1 MPQLPEFFATQHN
14 LHELAVVD
22 EAPSSTLFAVEDGAT
37 HQPLS
42 VEIFAPGITG
52 MVEKSTALHGLHH
65 PAIAP
70 LVGTGTTADGQEFI
84 VREGFVGTQLS
95 QIPNN
100 LSRTDAAEIFG
111 PLAGAVDFLISRK
124 QADFA
129 VHGLREARVGV
140 DKQRQISVLAAA
152 GPSPEEHGEAVEAF
166 EQLVARKC
174 PDYKATGTAD
184 SAKDVVAHLR
194 PQGEFDTA
202 QIPRVQAP
210 EPRPQ
215 QQFAPPQPQPQPQPQ
230 QQAMAQPM
238 RQQPMGQQPMAPAP
252 QKKGK
257 GGLIALI
264 SVLAVAAIAAAAA
277 LWFFL
282 SYPSWNDK
290 EQNLADA
297 YPNLVSSRSG
307 QEGFDGA
314 KCSSRE
320 PESGQEA
327 KISCVGDGFSY
338 IVTYYPSIEERDA
351 MLPDAEPVELSN
363 DQCTIQSY
371 ETTADVPT
379 YVMAV
384 EGTQSAFLVWGDK
397 AENERL
403 NLPLCAS

>member
-14 LHELAVVD
+14 LHELAVLD
-22 EAPSSTLFAVEDGAT
+22 EAPSSTLFAVEDGNT
-37 HQPLS
+37 HQQLS
-42 VEIFAPGITG
+42 VEIFAPEITG
-52 MVEKSTALHGLHH
+52 VVDKSTALHGLHH

-84 VREGFVGTQLS
+84 VREGTSGTQLS
-95 QIPNN
+95 ELPSN
-100 LSRTDAAEIFG
+100 LNREEAADVFG
-111 PLAGAVDFLISRK
+111 PLAGAVDFLVSRNR
-124 QADFA
+124 ADFA

-140 DKQRQISVLAAA
+140 DKQRQVSVLAAA
-152 GPSPEEHGEAVEAF
+152 GPSGEEHGDAVAAF
-166 EQLVARKC
+166 EELVARKC
-174 PDYKATGTAD
+174 PEYKPTGTAE
-184 SAKDVVAHLR
+184 SAKDVVAQLR
-194 PQGEFDTA
+194 PQREFDTA
-202 QIPRVQAP
+202 QIPRVQEP

-215 QQFAPPQPQPQPQPQ
+215 QQFAPPQQQQPQP
-230 QQAMAQPM
+230 MAQPM
-238 RQQPMGQQPMAPAP
+238 AQPQQPMAPAP
-252 QKKGK
+252 KKKGK

-264 SVLAVAAIAAAAA
+264 TVLAVAAIAAAAA

-282 SYPSWNDK
+282 SYPSWNNK

-297 YPNLVSSRSG
+297 YPDLVGSRSG
-307 QEGFDGA
+307 QDGFDGA

-320 PESGQEA
+320 PEPGQEA
-327 KISCVGDGFSY
+327 KISCVGDGFNY
-338 IVTYYPSIEERDA
+338 IVTYYPSVEERDA

-363 DQCTIQSY
+363 DQCTIQSF

-397 AENERL
+397 AEEERL

>member
-14 LHELAVVD
+14 LHELAVLD
-22 EAPSSTLFAVEDGAT
+22 EAPSSTLFAVEDGTT
-37 HQPLS
+37 HQQLS
-42 VEIFAPGITG
+42 VEIFAPEITG
-52 MVEKSTALHGLHH
+52 VVDKSTPLHGLRH

-84 VREGFVGTQLS
+84 VREGASGTQLS
-95 QIPNN
+95 ELPSN
-100 LSRTDAAEIFG
+100 LSREEAADVFG
-111 PLAGAVDFLISRK
+111 PLASAVDFLVSRNR
-124 QADFA
+124 ADFA

-140 DKQRQISVLAAA
+140 DKQRQVSVLAAA
-152 GPSPEEHGEAVEAF
+152 GPSGEEHGDAVAAF
-166 EQLVARKC
+166 EELVARKC
-174 PDYKATGTAD
+174 PEYKPTGTAE
-184 SAKDVVAHLR
+184 SAKDVVAQLR
-194 PQGEFDTA
+194 PQREFDTA
-202 QIPRVQAP
+202 QIPRVQEP

-215 QQFAPPQPQPQPQPQ
+215 QQFAPPQQQQPQPQP
-230 QQAMAQPM
+230 MAQPM
-238 RQQPMGQQPMAPAP
+238 AQPQQPMAPAP
-252 QKKGK
+252 KKKGK

-264 SVLAVAAIAAAAA
+264 TVLAVAAIAAAAA
-277 LWFFL
+277 LWFFQ

-297 YPNLVSSRSG
+297 YPDLVGSRSG
-307 QEGFDGA
+307 QDGFDGA

-320 PESGQEA
+320 PEPGQEA
-327 KISCVGDGFSY
+327 KISCVGDGFNY
-338 IVTYYPSIEERDA
+338 IVTYYPSVEERDA

-363 DQCTIQSY
+363 DQCTIQSF

-397 AENERL
+397 AEEERL

>member
-14 LHELAVVD
+14 LHELAVLD
-22 EAPSSTLFAVEDGAT
+22 EAPSSTLFAVEDGNT
-37 HQPLS
+37 HQQLS
-42 VEIFAPGITG
+42 VEIFAPEITG
-52 MVEKSTALHGLHH
+52 VVDKSTALHGLHH

-84 VREGFVGTQLS
+84 VREGVSGTQLS
-95 QIPNN
+95 ELPND
-100 LSRTDAAEIFG
+100 LSREEAADVFG
-111 PLAGAVDFLISRK
+111 PLAGAVDFLVSRGR
-124 QADFA
+124 ADFA

-152 GPSPEEHGEAVEAF
+152 GPSGEEHGDAVAAF
-166 EQLVARKC
+166 EELVARKC
-174 PDYKATGTAD
+174 PEYKPTGNAG
-184 SAKDVVAHLR
+184 SAKDVVEHLR
-194 PQGEFDTA
+194 PQREFDTA
-202 QIPRVQAP
+202 QIPRVQEP

-215 QQFAPPQPQPQPQPQ
+215 QQFAPPQQQQQP
-230 QQAMAQPM
+230 QAMAQPM
-238 RQQPMGQQPMAPAP
+238 AQQPMAPAP
-252 QKKGK
+252 KKKGK

-264 SVLAVAAIAAAAA
+264 TVLAVAAIAAAAA

-290 EQNLADA
+290 EKNLADA
-297 YPNLVSSRSG
+297 YPNLVGSRSG
-307 QEGFDGA
+307 QDGFDGA
-314 KCSSRE
+314 KCSSRD
-320 PESGQEA
+320 PETGQEA

-338 IVTYYPSIEERDA
+338 IVTYYPSVEERDA

-363 DQCTIQSY
+363 DQCTIQSF

-384 EGTQSAFLVWGDK
+384 EGTQSAFLVWGDN
-397 AENERL
+397 AEDERL

>member
-14 LHELAVVD
+14 LHELAVLD
-22 EAPSSTLFAVEDGAT
+22 EAPSSTLFAVEDGNT
-37 HQPLS
+37 HQQLS
-42 VEIFAPGITG
+42 VEIFAPEITG
-52 MVEKSTALHGLHH
+52 VVDKSTALHGLHH

-84 VREGFVGTQLS
+84 VREGVSGTQLS
-95 QIPNN
+95 ELPSN
-100 LSRTDAAEIFG
+100 LSREEAADVFG
-111 PLAGAVDFLISRK
+111 PLAGAVDFLVSRGR
-124 QADFA
+124 ADFA

-140 DKQRQISVLAAA
+140 DKQRQVSVLAAA
-152 GPSPEEHGEAVEAF
+152 GPSGEEHGDAVAAF
-166 EQLVARKC
+166 EELVARKC
-174 PDYKATGTAD
+174 PEYKPTGNAG
-184 SAKDVVAHLR
+184 SAKDVVADLR
-194 PQGEFDTA
+194 PQRDFDTA
-202 QIPRVQAP
+202 QIPRVQEP

-215 QQFAPPQPQPQPQPQ
+215 QQFAPPQQPHP
-230 QQAMAQPM
+230 MAQPM
-238 RQQPMGQQPMAPAP
+238 AQPQQPMAPAP
-252 QKKGK
+252 KKKGK

-264 SVLAVAAIAAAAA
+264 TVLAVAAIAAAAA

-297 YPNLVSSRSG
+297 YPDLVGSRSG
-307 QEGFDGA
+307 QDGFDGA

-320 PESGQEA
+320 PEPGQEA
-327 KISCVGDGFSY
+327 KISCVGDGFNY
-338 IVTYYPSIEERDA
+338 IVTYYPSVEERDA

-363 DQCTIQSY
+363 DQCTIQSF

-397 AENERL
+397 AEEERL

>member
-14 LHELAVVD
+14 LHELAVLD
-22 EAPSSTLFAVEDGAT
+22 EAPSSTLFVVEDGST
-37 HQPLS
+37 HQQLS
-42 VEIFAPGITG
+42 VEIFAPEITG
-52 MVEKSTALHGLHH
+52 VVDKSTALHGLRH

-84 VREGFVGTQLS
+84 VREGTSGTQLS
-95 QIPNN
+95 ELPNN
-100 LSRTDAAEIFG
+100 LSREEAADVFG
-111 PLAGAVDFLISRK
+111 PLAGAVDFLVSRNR
-124 QADFA
+124 ADFA

-140 DKQRQISVLAAA
+140 DKQRQVSVLAAA
-152 GPSPEEHGEAVEAF
+152 GPSGEEHGDAVAAF
-166 EQLVARKC
+166 EELVARKC
-174 PDYKATGTAD
+174 PEYKPTGNAG
-184 SAKDVVAHLR
+184 SAKDVVADLR
-194 PQGEFDTA
+194 PQRDFDTA
-202 QIPRVQAP
+202 QIPRVQEP

-215 QQFAPPQPQPQPQPQ
+215 QQFAPPQQPQP
-230 QQAMAQPM
+230 MAQPM
-238 RQQPMGQQPMAPAP
+238 AQPQQPMAPAP
-252 QKKGK
+252 KKKGK

-264 SVLAVAAIAAAAA
+264 TVLAVAAIAAAAA

-297 YPNLVSSRSG
+297 YPDLVGSRSG
-307 QEGFDGA
+307 QDGFDGA

-320 PESGQEA
+320 PEPGQEA
-327 KISCVGDGFSY
+327 KISCVGDGFNY
-338 IVTYYPSIEERDA
+338 IVTYYPSVEERDA

-363 DQCTIQSY
+363 DQCTIQSF

-397 AENERL
+397 AEEERL

>member
-14 LHELAVVD
+14 LHELAVLD
-22 EAPSSTLFAVEDGAT
+22 EAPSSTLFAVEDGNT
-37 HQPLS
+37 HQQLS
-42 VEIFAPGITG
+42 VEIFAPEITG
-52 MVEKSTALHGLHH
+52 VVDKSTALHGLHH

-84 VREGFVGTQLS
+84 VREGVSGTQLS
-95 QIPNN
+95 ELPNN
-100 LSRTDAAEIFG
+100 LSREEAADVFG
-111 PLAGAVDFLISRK
+111 PLAGAVDFLVSRGR
-124 QADFA
+124 ADFA

-140 DKQRQISVLAAA
+140 DKQRQVSVLAAA
-152 GPSPEEHGEAVEAF
+152 GPSGEEHGDAVAAF
-166 EQLVARKC
+166 EELVARKC
-174 PDYKATGTAD
+174 PEFKPTGTAE
-184 SAKDVVAHLR
+184 SAKDVVSHLR
-194 PQGEFDTA
+194 PQRDFDTA
-202 QIPRVQAP
+202 QIPRVQEP

-215 QQFAPPQPQPQPQPQ
+215 QQFAPPQQPQP
-230 QQAMAQPM
+230 MAQPM
-238 RQQPMGQQPMAPAP
+238 AQPQQPLAPAP
-252 QKKGK
+252 KKKGK

-264 SVLAVAAIAAAAA
+264 TVLVVAAIAAAAA

-297 YPNLVSSRSG
+297 YPDLVGSRSG
-307 QEGFDGA
+307 QDGFDGA

-327 KISCVGDGFSY
+327 KISCVGDGFNY
-338 IVTYYPSIEERDA
+338 IVTYYPSVEERDA

-363 DQCTIQSY
+363 DQCTIQSF

-397 AENERL
+397 AEEERL

>member
-1 MPQLPEFFATQHN
+1 VPQLPEFFATQHN
-14 LHELAVVD
+14 LHELAVLD
-22 EAPSSTLFAVEDGAT
+22 EAPSSTLFAVEDGNT
-37 HQPLS
+37 HQQLS
-42 VEIFAPGITG
+42 VEIFAPEITG
-52 MVEKSTALHGLHH
+52 VVDKSTALHGLHH

-84 VREGFVGTQLS
+84 VREGVSGTQLS
-95 QIPNN
+95 ELPND
-100 LSRTDAAEIFG
+100 LSREEAADVFG
-111 PLAGAVDFLISRK
+111 PLAGAVDFLVSRGR
-124 QADFA
+124 ADFA

-140 DKQRQISVLAAA
+140 DKQRQVSVLAAA
-152 GPSPEEHGEAVEAF
+152 GPSGEEHGDAVAAF
-166 EQLVARKC
+166 EELVARKC
-174 PDYKATGTAD
+174 PEFKPTGTAE
-184 SAKDVVAHLR
+184 SAKDVVSHLH
-194 PQGEFDTA
+194 PQRDFDTA
-202 QIPRVQAP
+202 QIPRVQEP

-215 QQFAPPQPQPQPQPQ
+215 QQFAPPQQPQP
-230 QQAMAQPM
+230 MAQPM
-238 RQQPMGQQPMAPAP
+238 AQPQQPMAPAP
-252 QKKGK
+252 KKKGK

-264 SVLAVAAIAAAAA
+264 TVLAVAAIAAAAA

-297 YPNLVSSRSG
+297 YPDLVGSRSG
-307 QEGFDGA
+307 QDGFDGA

-320 PESGQEA
+320 PEPGQEA
-327 KISCVGDGFSY
+327 KISCVGDGFNY
-338 IVTYYPSIEERDA
+338 IVTYYPSVEERDA

-363 DQCTIQSY
+363 DQCTIQSF

-397 AENERL
+397 AEEERL

>member
-14 LHELAVVD
+14 LHELAVLD
-22 EAPSSTLFAVEDGAT
+22 EAPSSTLFAVEDGNT
-37 HQPLS
+37 HQQLS
-42 VEIFAPGITG
+42 VEIFAPEITG
-52 MVEKSTALHGLHH
+52 VVDKSTALHGLHH

-84 VREGFVGTQLS
+84 VREGVSGTQLS
-95 QIPNN
+95 ELPND
-100 LSRTDAAEIFG
+100 LSREEAADVFG
-111 PLAGAVDFLISRK
+111 PLAGAVDFLISRGR
-124 QADFA
+124 AAFA

-140 DKQRQISVLAAA
+140 DKQRQVSVLAAA
-152 GPSPEEHGEAVEAF
+152 GPSGEEHGDAVAAF
-166 EQLVARKC
+166 EELVARKC
-174 PDYKATGTAD
+174 PEYKSTGTAE
-184 SAKDVVAHLR
+184 SAKDVVAQLH
-194 PQGEFDTA
+194 PQREFDTA
-202 QIPRVQAP
+202 QIPRVQEP

-215 QQFAPPQPQPQPQPQ
+215 QQFAPPQQQQPQPQP
-230 QQAMAQPM
+230 MAQPM
-238 RQQPMGQQPMAPAP
+238 AQPQQPMAPAP
-252 QKKGK
+252 KKKGK

-264 SVLAVAAIAAAAA
+264 TVLAVAAIAAAAA

-297 YPNLVSSRSG
+297 YPDLVGSRSG
-307 QEGFDGA
+307 QDGFDGA

-320 PESGQEA
+320 PEPGQEA
-327 KISCVGDGFSY
+327 KISCVGDGFNY
-338 IVTYYPSIEERDA
+338 IVTYYPSVEERDA

-363 DQCTIQSY
+363 DQCTIQSF

-397 AENERL
+397 AEEERL

>member
-14 LHELAVVD
+14 LHELAVLD
-22 EAPSSTLFAVEDGAT
+22 EAPSSTLFAVEDGNT
-37 HQPLS
+37 HQQLS
-42 VEIFAPGITG
+42 VEIFAPEITG
-52 MVEKSTALHGLHH
+52 VVDKSTALHGLHH

-84 VREGFVGTQLS
+84 VREGVSGTQLS
-95 QIPNN
+95 ELPND
-100 LSRTDAAEIFG
+100 LSREEAADVFG
-111 PLAGAVDFLISRK
+111 PLAGAVDFLVSRGR
-124 QADFA
+124 ADFA

-140 DKQRQISVLAAA
+140 DKQRQVSVLAAA
-152 GPSPEEHGEAVEAF
+152 GPSGEEHGDAVAAF
-166 EQLVARKC
+166 EKLVARKC
-174 PDYKATGTAD
+174 PEYKPTGAAE

-194 PQGEFDTA
+194 PQREFDTA
-202 QIPRVQAP
+202 QIPRVQEP

-215 QQFAPPQPQPQPQPQ
+215 QQFAPPQQPQP
-230 QQAMAQPM
+230 MAQPM
-238 RQQPMGQQPMAPAP
+238 AQPQQPMAPAP
-252 QKKGK
+252 KKKGK

-264 SVLAVAAIAAAAA
+264 TVLAVAAIAAAAA

-297 YPNLVSSRSG
+297 YPDLVGSRSG
-307 QEGFDGA
+307 QDGFDGA

-320 PESGQEA
+320 PEPGQEA
-327 KISCVGDGFSY
+327 KISCVGDGFNY
-338 IVTYYPSIEERDA
+338 IVTYYPSVEERDA

-363 DQCTIQSY
+363 DQCTIQSF

-384 EGTQSAFLVWGDK
+384 EGTQSAFLVWGDN
-397 AENERL
+397 AEEERL

>member
-14 LHELAVVD
+14 LHELAVLD
-22 EAPSSTLFAVEDGAT
+22 EAPSSILFAVEDGTT
-37 HQPLS
+37 HQQLS
-42 VEIFAPGITG
+42 VEIFAPEITG
-52 MVEKSTALHGLHH
+52 VVDKSTALHGLHH

-84 VREGFVGTQLS
+84 VREGVSGTQLS
-95 QIPNN
+95 ELPSN
-100 LSRTDAAEIFG
+100 LSREEAADVFG
-111 PLAGAVDFLISRK
+111 PLAGAVDFLVSRGR
-124 QADFA
+124 ADFA
-129 VHGLREARVGV
+129 MHGLREARVGV
-140 DKQRQISVLAAA
+140 DKQRQVSVLAAA
-152 GPSPEEHGEAVEAF
+152 GPSGEEHGDAVAAF
-166 EQLVARKC
+166 EELVARKC
-174 PDYKATGTAD
+174 PEYKPTGTAE
-184 SAKDVVAHLR
+184 SAKDVVAQLR
-194 PQGEFDTA
+194 PQREFDTA
-202 QIPRVQAP
+202 QIPRVQEP

-215 QQFAPPQPQPQPQPQ
+215 QQFAPPQQPQPQP
-230 QQAMAQPM
+230 MAQPM
-238 RQQPMGQQPMAPAP
+238 AQPQQPMAPAP
-252 QKKGK
+252 KKKSK

-264 SVLAVAAIAAAAA
+264 TVLAVVAIAAAAA

-297 YPNLVSSRSG
+297 YPDLVGSRSG
-307 QEGFDGA
+307 QDGFDGA

-320 PESGQEA
+320 PEPGQEA
-327 KISCVGDGFSY
+327 KISCVGDGFNY
-338 IVTYYPSIEERDA
+338 IVTYYPSVEERDA

-363 DQCTIQSY
+363 DQCTIQSF

-397 AENERL
+397 AEEERL

>member
-14 LHELAVVD
+14 LHELAVLD
-22 EAPSSTLFAVEDGAT
+22 EAPSSTLFAVEDGNT
-37 HQPLS
+37 HQQLS
-42 VEIFAPGITG
+42 VEIFAPEITG
-52 MVEKSTALHGLHH
+52 VVDKSTALHGLHH

-84 VREGFVGTQLS
+84 VREGVSGTQLS
-95 QIPNN
+95 ELPND
-100 LSRTDAAEIFG
+100 LSREEAADVFG
-111 PLAGAVDFLISRK
+111 PLAGAVDFLVSRGR
-124 QADFA
+124 ADFA

-152 GPSPEEHGEAVEAF
+152 GPSGEEHGDAVAAF
-166 EQLVARKC
+166 EEIVARKC
-174 PDYKATGTAD
+174 PEYKPTGNAG
-184 SAKDVVAHLR
+184 SAKDVVEHLR
-194 PQGEFDTA
+194 PQREFDTA
-202 QIPRVQAP
+202 QIPRVQEP

-215 QQFAPPQPQPQPQPQ
+215 QQFAPPQQQQQP
-230 QQAMAQPM
+230 QAMAQPM
-238 RQQPMGQQPMAPAP
+238 AQQPMAPAP
-252 QKKGK
+252 KKKGK

-264 SVLAVAAIAAAAA
+264 TVLAVAAIAAAAA

-290 EQNLADA
+290 EQNLADS
-297 YPNLVSSRSG
+297 YPNLVGSRSG
-307 QEGFDGA
+307 QDGFDGA
-314 KCSSRE
+314 KCSSRD
-320 PESGQEA
+320 PETGQEA

-338 IVTYYPSIEERDA
+338 IVTYYPSVEERDA

-363 DQCTIQSY
+363 DQCTIQSF

-384 EGTQSAFLVWGDK
+384 GGTQSAFLVWGDN
-397 AENERL
+397 AEDERL

>member
-14 LHELAVVD
+14 LHELAVLD
-22 EAPSSTLFAVEDGAT
+22 EAPSSTLFAVEDGNT
-37 HQPLS
+37 HQQLS
-42 VEIFAPGITG
+42 VEIFAPEITG
-52 MVEKSTALHGLHH
+52 VVDKSTALHGLHH

-84 VREGFVGTQLS
+84 VREGVSGTQLS
-95 QIPNN
+95 ELPND
-100 LSRTDAAEIFG
+100 LSREEAADVFG
-111 PLAGAVDFLISRK
+111 PLAGAVDFLVSRGR
-124 QADFA
+124 ADFA

-140 DKQRQISVLAAA
+140 DKQRQVSVLAAA
-152 GPSPEEHGEAVEAF
+152 GPSGEEHGDAVAAF
-166 EQLVARKC
+166 EELVARKC
-174 PDYKATGTAD
+174 PEYKPTGVAEN
-184 SAKDVVAHLR
+184 AKDVVAHLR
-194 PQGEFDTA
+194 PERDFDTA
-202 QIPRVQAP
+202 QIPRVQEP

-215 QQFAPPQPQPQPQPQ
+215 QQFAPPQQPQP
-230 QQAMAQPM
+230 MAQP
-238 RQQPMGQQPMAPAP
+238 QQPMAPAP
-252 QKKGK
+252 KKKGK

-264 SVLAVAAIAAAAA
+264 TVLAVAAIAAAAA

-297 YPNLVSSRSG
+297 YPDLVGSRSG
-307 QEGFDGA
+307 QDGFDGA

-320 PESGQEA
+320 PEPGQEA
-327 KISCVGDGFSY
+327 KISCVGDGFNY
-338 IVTYYPSIEERDA
+338 IVTYYPSVEERDA

-363 DQCTIQSY
+363 DQCTIQSF

-397 AENERL
+397 AEEERL

>member
-14 LHELAVVD
+14 LHELAVLD
-22 EAPSSTLFAVEDGAT
+22 EAPSSTLFAVEDGNT
-37 HQPLS
+37 HQQLS
-42 VEIFAPGITG
+42 VEIFAPEITG
-52 MVEKSTALHGLHH
+52 VVDKSTALHGLHH

-84 VREGFVGTQLS
+84 VREGVSGTQLS
-95 QIPNN
+95 ELPSN
-100 LSRTDAAEIFG
+100 LSREEAADVFG
-111 PLAGAVDFLISRK
+111 PLAGAVDFLVSRGR
-124 QADFA
+124 ADFA

-140 DKQRQISVLAAA
+140 DKQRQVSVLAAA
-152 GPSPEEHGEAVEAF
+152 GPSGEEHGDAVAAF
-166 EQLVARKC
+166 EELVARKC
-174 PDYKATGTAD
+174 PEYKPTGNAG
-184 SAKDVVAHLR
+184 SAKDVVADLR
-194 PQGEFDTA
+194 PQRDFDTA
-202 QIPRVQAP
+202 QIPRVQEP

-215 QQFAPPQPQPQPQPQ
+215 QQFAPPQQPQPQP
-230 QQAMAQPM
+230 MAQPM
-238 RQQPMGQQPMAPAP
+238 AQPQQPMAPAP
-252 QKKGK
+252 KKKGK

-264 SVLAVAAIAAAAA
+264 TVLAVAAIAAAAA

-297 YPNLVSSRSG
+297 YPDLVGSRSG
-307 QEGFDGA
+307 QDGFDGA

-320 PESGQEA
+320 PEPGQEA
-327 KISCVGDGFSY
+327 KISCVGDGFNY
-338 IVTYYPSIEERDA
+338 IVTYYPSVEERDA
-351 MLPDAEPVELSN
+351 VLPDAEPVELSN
-363 DQCTIQSY
+363 DQCTIQSF

-397 AENERL
+397 AEEERL

>member
-1 MPQLPEFFATQHN
+1 MPQLPEFFAIQHN
-14 LHELAVVD
+14 LHELAVLD
-22 EAPSSTLFAVEDGAT
+22 EAPSSTLFAVEDGTT
-37 HQPLS
+37 HQQLS
-42 VEIFAPGITG
+42 VEIFAPEITG
-52 MVEKSTALHGLHH
+52 VVEKSTPLHGLRH

-84 VREGFVGTQLS
+84 VREGVSGTQLS
-95 QIPNN
+95 ELPND
-100 LSRTDAAEIFG
+100 LSREEAADVFG
-111 PLAGAVDFLISRK
+111 PLASAVDFLVSRNR
-124 QADFA
+124 ADFA

-140 DKQRQISVLAAA
+140 DKQRQVSVLAAA
-152 GPSPEEHGEAVEAF
+152 GPSGEEHGDAVAAF
-166 EQLVARKC
+166 EELIARKC
-174 PDYKATGTAD
+174 PEFKPTGTAE

-194 PQGEFDTA
+194 PQREFDTA
-202 QIPRVQAP
+202 QIPRVQEP

-215 QQFAPPQPQPQPQPQ
+215 QPFAPPQQPQPQP
-230 QQAMAQPM
+230 MA
-238 RQQPMGQQPMAPAP
+238 QPMAPAP
-252 QKKGK
+252 KKKGK

-264 SVLAVAAIAAAAA
+264 TVLAVAAIAAAAA

-282 SYPSWNDK
+282 AYPSWNDK

-297 YPNLVSSRSG
+297 YPDLVGSRSG
-307 QEGFDGA
+307 QDGFDGA

-320 PESGQEA
+320 PEPGQEA
-327 KISCVGDGFSY
+327 KISCVGDGFNY
-338 IVTYYPSIEERDA
+338 IVTYYPSVEERDA

-363 DQCTIQSY
+363 DQCTIQSF

-397 AENERL
+397 AEEERL

>member
-14 LHELAVVD
+14 LHELAVLD
-22 EAPSSTLFAVEDGAT
+22 EAPSSTLFAVEDGNT
-37 HQPLS
+37 YQQLS
-42 VEIFAPGITG
+42 VEIFAPEITG
-52 MVEKSTALHGLHH
+52 VVDKSTALHGLHH

-84 VREGFVGTQLS
+84 VREGVSGTQLS
-95 QIPNN
+95 ELPND
-100 LSRTDAAEIFG
+100 LSRDEAADVFG
-111 PLAGAVDFLISRK
+111 PLAGAVDFLISRGR
-124 QADFA
+124 ADFA

-140 DKQRQISVLAAA
+140 DKQRQVSVLAAA
-152 GPSPEEHGEAVEAF
+152 GPSGEEHGDAVAAF
-166 EQLVARKC
+166 EELVARKC
-174 PDYKATGTAD
+174 PEYKPTGVAEN
-184 SAKDVVAHLR
+184 AKDVVAHLR
-194 PQGEFDTA
+194 PERDFDTA
-202 QIPRVQAP
+202 QIPRVQEP

-215 QQFAPPQPQPQPQPQ
+215 QQFAPPQQPQP
-230 QQAMAQPM
+230 MAQPM
-238 RQQPMGQQPMAPAP
+238 AQPQQPMAPAP
-252 QKKGK
+252 KKKGK

-264 SVLAVAAIAAAAA
+264 TVLAVAAIAAAAA

-297 YPNLVSSRSG
+297 YPDLVGSRSG
-307 QEGFDGA
+307 QDGFDGA

-320 PESGQEA
+320 PEPGQEA
-327 KISCVGDGFSY
+327 KISCVGDGFNY
-338 IVTYYPSIEERDA
+338 IVTYYPSVEERDA

-363 DQCTIQSY
+363 DQCTIQSF

-397 AENERL
+397 AEEERL

>member
-14 LHELAVVD
+14 LHELAVLD
-22 EAPSSTLFAVEDGAT
+22 EAPSSTLFAVEDGNT
-37 HQPLS
+37 HQQLS
-42 VEIFAPGITG
+42 VEIFAPEITG
-52 MVEKSTALHGLHH
+52 VVDKSTALHGLHH

-84 VREGFVGTQLS
+84 VREGVSGTQLS
-95 QIPNN
+95 ELPND
-100 LSRTDAAEIFG
+100 LSREEAADVFG
-111 PLAGAVDFLISRK
+111 PLAGAVDFLVSRGR
-124 QADFA
+124 ADFA

-140 DKQRQISVLAAA
+140 DKQRQVSVLAAA
-152 GPSPEEHGEAVEAF
+152 GPSGEEHGDAVAAF
-166 EQLVARKC
+166 EELVARKC
-174 PDYKATGTAD
+174 PEYKPTGNAG
-184 SAKDVVAHLR
+184 SAKDVVADLR
-194 PQGEFDTA
+194 PQREFDTA
-202 QIPRVQAP
+202 QIPRVQEP

-215 QQFAPPQPQPQPQPQ
+215 QQFAPPQQPQPQP
-230 QQAMAQPM
+230 MAQPM
-238 RQQPMGQQPMAPAP
+238 AQPQQPLAPAP
-252 QKKGK
+252 KKKGK

-264 SVLAVAAIAAAAA
+264 TVLAVAAIAAAAA

-297 YPNLVSSRSG
+297 YPNLVGSRSG
-307 QEGFDGA
+307 QDGFDGA

-320 PESGQEA
+320 PEPGQEA

>member
-14 LHELAVVD
+14 LHELAVLD
-22 EAPSSTLFAVEDGAT
+22 EAPSSTLFAVEDGNT
-37 HQPLS
+37 HQQLS
-42 VEIFAPGITG
+42 VEIFAPEITG
-52 MVEKSTALHGLHH
+52 VVDKSTALHGLHH

-84 VREGFVGTQLS
+84 VREGVSGTQLS
-95 QIPNN
+95 ELPNN
-100 LSRTDAAEIFG
+100 LSREEAADVFG
-111 PLAGAVDFLISRK
+111 PLAGAVDFLVSRGR
-124 QADFA
+124 ADFA

-140 DKQRQISVLAAA
+140 DKQRQVSVLAAA
-152 GPSPEEHGEAVEAF
+152 GPSGEEHGDAVAAF
-166 EQLVARKC
+166 EELVARKC
-174 PDYKATGTAD
+174 PEFKPTGTAE
-184 SAKDVVAHLR
+184 SAKDVVSHLR
-194 PQGEFDTA
+194 PQRDFDTA
-202 QIPRVQAP
+202 QIPRVQEP

-215 QQFAPPQPQPQPQPQ
+215 QQFAPPQQPQP
-230 QQAMAQPM
+230 MAQPM
-238 RQQPMGQQPMAPAP
+238 AQPQQPLAPAP
-252 QKKGK
+252 KKKGK

-264 SVLAVAAIAAAAA
+264 TVLVVAAIAAAAA

-297 YPNLVSSRSG
+297 YPDLVGSRSG
-307 QEGFDGA
+307 QDGFDGA

-327 KISCVGDGFSY
+327 KISCVGDGFNY
-338 IVTYYPSIEERDA
+338 IVTYYPSVEERDA

-363 DQCTIQSY
+363 DQCTIQSF

-384 EGTQSAFLVWGDK
+384 EGTQSAFLVWGEK
-397 AENERL
+397 AEEERL

>member
-14 LHELAVVD
+14 LHELAVLD
-22 EAPSSTLFAVEDGAT
+22 EAPSSTLFAVEDETT
-37 HQPLS
+37 HQQLS
-42 VEIFAPGITG
+42 VEIFAPEVTG
-52 MVEKSTALHGLHH
+52 VVDKSTALHGLRH

-84 VREGFVGTQLS
+84 VREGASGIRLS
-95 QIPNN
+95 ELPSN
-100 LSRTDAAEIFG
+100 LNREEAADVFG
-111 PLAGAVDFLISRK
+111 PLAGAVDFLVSRNR
-124 QADFA
+124 ADFA

-140 DKQRQISVLAAA
+140 DKQRQVSVLAAA
-152 GPSPEEHGEAVEAF
+152 GPSGEEHGNAVAAF
-166 EQLVARKC
+166 EELVARKC
-174 PDYKATGTAD
+174 PEYKPTGTAE
-184 SAKDVVAHLR
+184 SAKDVVAQLR
-194 PQGEFDTA
+194 PQREFDTA
-202 QIPRVQAP
+202 QIPRVQEP

-215 QQFAPPQPQPQPQPQ
+215 QQFAPPQQQQPQPQP
-230 QQAMAQPM
+230 MAQPM
-238 RQQPMGQQPMAPAP
+238 AQPQQPMAPAP
-252 QKKGK
+252 KKKGK

-264 SVLAVAAIAAAAA
+264 TVLAVAAIAAAAA

-297 YPNLVSSRSG
+297 YPDLVGSRSG
-307 QEGFDGA
+307 QDGFDGA

-320 PESGQEA
+320 PEPGQEA
-327 KISCVGDGFSY
+327 KISCVGDGFNY
-338 IVTYYPSIEERDA
+338 IVTYYPSVEERDA

-363 DQCTIQSY
+363 DQCTIQSF

-397 AENERL
+397 AEEGRL

>member
-124 QADFA
+124 QAGFA

-140 DKQRQISVLAAA
+140 DKQRQVSVLAAA
-152 GPSPEEHGEAVEAF
+152 GPSGEEHGDAVAAF
-166 EQLVARKC
+166 EELVARKC
-174 PDYKATGTAD
+174 PEYKPTGTAE
-184 SAKDVVAHLR
+184 SAKDVVAQLR
-194 PQGEFDTA
+194 PQREFDTA
-202 QIPRVQAP
+202 QIPRVQEP

-215 QQFAPPQPQPQPQPQ
+215 QQFAPPQQPQP
-230 QQAMAQPM
+230 MAQPM
-238 RQQPMGQQPMAPAP
+238 AQPQQPMAPAP
-252 QKKGK
+252 KKKGK

-264 SVLAVAAIAAAAA
+264 TVLAVAAIAAAAA

-297 YPNLVSSRSG
+297 YPDLVGSRSG
-307 QEGFDGA
+307 QDGFDGA

-320 PESGQEA
+320 PEPGQEA
-327 KISCVGDGFSY
+327 KISCVGDGFNY
-338 IVTYYPSIEERDA
+338 IVTYYPSVEERDA

-363 DQCTIQSY
+363 NQCTIQSF

-397 AENERL
+397 AEEERL

>member
-14 LHELAVVD
+14 LHELAVLD
-22 EAPSSTLFAVEDGAT
+22 EAPSSTLFAVEDGTT
-37 HQPLS
+37 HQQLS
-42 VEIFAPGITG
+42 VEIFAPEITG
-52 MVEKSTALHGLHH
+52 VVDKSTALHGLRH

-84 VREGFVGTQLS
+84 VREGASGTQLS
-95 QIPNN
+95 ELPST
-100 LSRTDAAEIFG
+100 LSREEAADVFG
-111 PLAGAVDFLISRK
+111 PLAGAVDFLVSRNR
-124 QADFA
+124 ADFA

-140 DKQRQISVLAAA
+140 DKQRQLSVLAAV
-152 GPSPEEHGEAVEAF
+152 GPSGEEHGDAVAAF
-166 EQLVARKC
+166 EELIARKC
-174 PDYKATGTAD
+174 PEYKPTGTAE
-184 SAKDVVAHLR
+184 SAKDVVAQLR
-194 PQGEFDTA
+194 PQREFDTA
-202 QIPRVQAP
+202 QIPRVQEP

-215 QQFAPPQPQPQPQPQ
+215 QQFAPPQQPQP
-230 QQAMAQPM
+230 MAQPM
-238 RQQPMGQQPMAPAP
+238 AQPQQPMAPAP
-252 QKKGK
+252 KKKGK

-264 SVLAVAAIAAAAA
+264 TVLAVAAIAAAAA

-297 YPNLVSSRSG
+297 YPDLVGSRSG
-307 QEGFDGA
+307 QDGFDGA

-320 PESGQEA
+320 PEPGQEA
-327 KISCVGDGFSY
+327 KISCVGDGFNY
-338 IVTYYPSIEERDA
+338 IVTYYPSVEERDA

-363 DQCTIQSY
+363 DQCTIQSF

-397 AENERL
+397 AEEERL

>member
-14 LHELAVVD
+14 LHELAVLD
-22 EAPSSTLFAVEDGAT
+22 EAPSSTLFAVEDGTT
-37 HQPLS
+37 HQQLS
-42 VEIFAPGITG
+42 VEIFAPEITG
-52 MVEKSTALHGLHH
+52 VVDKSTPLHGLRH

-84 VREGFVGTQLS
+84 VREGASGTQLS
-95 QIPNN
+95 ELPST
-100 LSRTDAAEIFG
+100 LSREEAADVFG
-111 PLAGAVDFLISRK
+111 PLAGAVDFLVSRNR
-124 QADFA
+124 AEFA

-140 DKQRQISVLAAA
+140 DKQRQLSVLAAV
-152 GPSPEEHGEAVEAF
+152 GPSGEEHGDAVAAF
-166 EQLVARKC
+166 EELIARKC
-174 PDYKATGTAD
+174 PEYKPTGTAE
-184 SAKDVVAHLR
+184 SAKDVVAQLR
-194 PQGEFDTA
+194 PQREFDTA
-202 QIPRVQAP
+202 QIPRVQEP

-215 QQFAPPQPQPQPQPQ
+215 QQFAPPQQPQPQP
-230 QQAMAQPM
+230 MAQPM
-238 RQQPMGQQPMAPAP
+238 AQPQQPMAPAP
-252 QKKGK
+252 KKKGK

-264 SVLAVAAIAAAAA
+264 TVLAVAAIAAAAA

-297 YPNLVSSRSG
+297 YPDLVGSRSG
-307 QEGFDGA
+307 QDGFDGA

-320 PESGQEA
+320 PEPGQEA
-327 KISCVGDGFSY
+327 KISCVGDGFNY
-338 IVTYYPSIEERDA
+338 IVTYYPSVEERDA

-363 DQCTIQSY
+363 DQCTIQSF

-397 AENERL
+397 AEEERL

>member
-14 LHELAVVD
+14 LHELAVLD
-22 EAPSSTLFAVEDGAT
+22 EAPSSTLFAVEDGNT
-37 HQPLS
+37 HQQLS
-42 VEIFAPGITG
+42 VEIFAPEITG
-52 MVEKSTALHGLHH
+52 VVDKSTALHGLHH

-84 VREGFVGTQLS
+84 VREGVSGTQLS
-95 QIPNN
+95 ELPTN
-100 LSRTDAAEIFG
+100 LSRDEAADVFG
-111 PLAGAVDFLISRK
+111 PLAGAVDFLISRDR
-124 QADFA
+124 ADFA

-140 DKQRQISVLAAA
+140 DKQRQVSVLAAA
-152 GPSPEEHGEAVEAF
+152 GPSGEEHGDAVAAF
-166 EQLVARKC
+166 EELVARKC
-174 PDYKATGTAD
+174 PEYKPTGVAEN
-184 SAKDVVAHLR
+184 AKDVVAHLR
-194 PQGEFDTA
+194 PERDFDTA
-202 QIPRVQAP
+202 QIPRVQEP

-215 QQFAPPQPQPQPQPQ
+215 QQFAPPQQPQP
-230 QQAMAQPM
+230 MAQP
-238 RQQPMGQQPMAPAP
+238 QQPMAPAP
-252 QKKGK
+252 KKKGK

-264 SVLAVAAIAAAAA
+264 TVLAVAAIAAAAA

-297 YPNLVSSRSG
+297 YPDLVGSRSG
-307 QEGFDGA
+307 QDGFDGA

-320 PESGQEA
+320 PEPGQEA
-327 KISCVGDGFSY
+327 KISCVGDGFNY
-338 IVTYYPSIEERDA
+338 IVTYYPSVEERDA

-363 DQCTIQSY
+363 DQCTIQSF

-397 AENERL
+397 AEEERL

>member
-14 LHELAVVD
+14 LHELAVLD
-22 EAPSSTLFAVEDGAT
+22 EAPSSTLFAVEDGNT
-37 HQPLS
+37 HQQLS
-42 VEIFAPGITG
+42 VEIFAPEITG
-52 MVEKSTALHGLHH
+52 VVDKSTALHGLHH

-84 VREGFVGTQLS
+84 VREGVSGTQLS
-95 QIPNN
+95 ELPSN
-100 LSRTDAAEIFG
+100 LSREEAADVFG
-111 PLAGAVDFLISRK
+111 PLAGAVDFLVSRGR
-124 QADFA
+124 ADFA

-140 DKQRQISVLAAA
+140 DKQRQVSVLAAA
-152 GPSPEEHGEAVEAF
+152 GPSGEEHGDAVAAF
-166 EQLVARKC
+166 EELVARKC
-174 PDYKATGTAD
+174 PEYKPTGNAG
-184 SAKDVVAHLR
+184 SAKDVVADLR
-194 PQGEFDTA
+194 PQRDFDTA
-202 QIPRVQAP
+202 QIPRVQEP

-215 QQFAPPQPQPQPQPQ
+215 QQFAPPQQPQP
-230 QQAMAQPM
+230 MAQPM
-238 RQQPMGQQPMAPAP
+238 AQPQQPMAPAP
-252 QKKGK
+252 KKKGK

-264 SVLAVAAIAAAAA
+264 TVLAVAAIAAAAA

-297 YPNLVSSRSG
+297 YPDLVGSRSG
-307 QEGFDGA
+307 QDGFDGA

-320 PESGQEA
+320 PEPGQEA

-338 IVTYYPSIEERDA
+338 IVTYYPSVEERDA

-363 DQCTIQSY
+363 DQCTIQSF

-397 AENERL
+397 AEEERL

>member
-14 LHELAVVD
+14 LHELAVLD
-22 EAPSSTLFAVEDGAT
+22 EAPSSTLFAVEDETT
-37 HQPLS
+37 HQQLS
-42 VEIFAPGITG
+42 VEIFAPEVTG
-52 MVEKSTALHGLHH
+52 VVDKSTALHGLRH

-84 VREGFVGTQLS
+84 VREGASGIRLS
-95 QIPNN
+95 ELPSN
-100 LSRTDAAEIFG
+100 LNREEAADVFG
-111 PLAGAVDFLISRK
+111 PLAGAVDFLVSRNR
-124 QADFA
+124 ADFA

-140 DKQRQISVLAAA
+140 DKQRQVSVLAAA
-152 GPSPEEHGEAVEAF
+152 GPSGEEHGDAVAAF
-166 EQLVARKC
+166 EELIARKC
-174 PDYKATGTAD
+174 PEYKPTGTAE
-184 SAKDVVAHLR
+184 SAKDVVAQLR
-194 PQGEFDTA
+194 PQREFDTA
-202 QIPRVQAP
+202 QIPRVQEP

-215 QQFAPPQPQPQPQPQ
+215 QQFAPPQQQQPQPQP
-230 QQAMAQPM
+230 MAQPM
-238 RQQPMGQQPMAPAP
+238 AQPQQPMASAP
-252 QKKGK
+252 KKKGK

-264 SVLAVAAIAAAAA
+264 TVLAVAAIAAAAA

-297 YPNLVSSRSG
+297 YPDLVGSRSG
-307 QEGFDGA
+307 QDGFDGA

-320 PESGQEA
+320 PEPGQEA
-327 KISCVGDGFSY
+327 KISCVGDGFNY
-338 IVTYYPSIEERDA
+338 IVTYYPSVEERDA

-363 DQCTIQSY
+363 DQCTIQSF

-397 AENERL
+397 AEEERL

>member
-14 LHELAVVD
+14 LHELAVLD
-22 EAPSSTLFAVEDGAT
+22 EAPSSILFAVEDGTT
-37 HQPLS
+37 HQQLS
-42 VEIFAPGITG
+42 VEIFAPEITG
-52 MVEKSTALHGLHH
+52 VVDKSTALHGLRH

-84 VREGFVGTQLS
+84 VREGASGTQLS
-95 QIPNN
+95 ELPSN
-100 LSRTDAAEIFG
+100 LSREEAADVFG
-111 PLAGAVDFLISRK
+111 PLASAVDFLVSRNR
-124 QADFA
+124 ADFA

-140 DKQRQISVLAAA
+140 DKQRQVSVLAAA
-152 GPSPEEHGEAVEAF
+152 GPSGEEHGDAVAAF
-166 EQLVARKC
+166 EELIARKC
-174 PDYKATGTAD
+174 PEYKPTGTAE
-184 SAKDVVAHLR
+184 SAKDVMAQLR
-194 PQGEFDTA
+194 PQREFDTA
-202 QIPRVQAP
+202 QIPRVQEP

-215 QQFAPPQPQPQPQPQ
+215 QQFAPPQQPQPQP
-230 QQAMAQPM
+230 MAQPM
-238 RQQPMGQQPMAPAP
+238 AQPQQPMAPAP
-252 QKKGK
+252 KKKSK

-264 SVLAVAAIAAAAA
+264 TVLAVAAIAAAAA

-282 SYPSWNDK
+282 SHPSWNDK

-297 YPNLVSSRSG
+297 YPDLVGSRSG
-307 QEGFDGA
+307 QDGFDGA

-320 PESGQEA
+320 PEPGQEA
-327 KISCVGDGFSY
+327 KITCVGDGFNY
-338 IVTYYPSIEERDA
+338 IVTYYPSVEERDA

-363 DQCTIQSY
+363 DQCTIQSF

-397 AENERL
+397 AEEERL

>member
-14 LHELAVVD
+14 LHELAVLD
-22 EAPSSTLFAVEDGAT
+22 EAPSSTLFAVEDGNT
-37 HQPLS
+37 HQQLS
-42 VEIFAPGITG
+42 VEIFAPEITG
-52 MVEKSTALHGLHH
+52 VVDKSTALHGLHH

-84 VREGFVGTQLS
+84 VREGVSGTQLS
-95 QIPNN
+95 ELPND
-100 LSRTDAAEIFG
+100 LSREEAADVFG
-111 PLAGAVDFLISRK
+111 PLAGAVDFLVSRGR
-124 QADFA
+124 ADFA

-140 DKQRQISVLAAA
+140 DKQRQVSVLAAA
-152 GPSPEEHGEAVEAF
+152 GPSGEEHGDAVAAF
-166 EQLVARKC
+166 EELVARKC
-174 PDYKATGTAD
+174 PEFKPTGTAE
-184 SAKDVVAHLR
+184 SAKDVVSHLR
-194 PQGEFDTA
+194 PQRDFDTA
-202 QIPRVQAP
+202 QIPRVQEP

-215 QQFAPPQPQPQPQPQ
+215 QQFAPPQQPQPVAQP
-230 QQAMAQPM
+230 MAQP
-238 RQQPMGQQPMAPAP
+238 QQPMAPAP
-252 QKKGK
+252 KKKGK

-264 SVLAVAAIAAAAA
+264 TVLAVAAIAAAAA

-297 YPNLVSSRSG
+297 YPDLVGSRSG
-307 QEGFDGA
+307 QDGFDGA

-320 PESGQEA
+320 PEPGQEA
-327 KISCVGDGFSY
+327 KISCVGDGFNY
-338 IVTYYPSIEERDA
+338 IVTYYPSVEERDA

-363 DQCTIQSY
+363 DQCTIQSF

-397 AENERL
+397 AEEERL

>member
-14 LHELAVVD
+14 LHQLAVLD
-22 EAPSSTLFAVEDGAT
+22 EAPSSTLFAVEDGTT
-37 HQPLS
+37 HQQLS
-42 VEIFAPGITG
+42 VEIFAPEITG
-52 MVEKSTALHGLHH
+52 VVDRSTALHGLRH

-84 VREGFVGTQLS
+84 VREGVSGTQLS
-95 QIPNN
+95 ELPND
-100 LSRTDAAEIFG
+100 LSREEAADVFG
-111 PLAGAVDFLISRK
+111 PLAGAVDFLVSRGR
-124 QADFA
+124 ADFA

-140 DKQRQISVLAAA
+140 DKQRQVSVLAAA
-152 GPSPEEHGEAVEAF
+152 GPSGEEHGDAVAAF
-166 EQLVARKC
+166 EELVARKC
-174 PDYKATGTAD
+174 PEFKPTGTAE
-184 SAKDVVAHLR
+184 SAKDVVSHLH
-194 PQGEFDTA
+194 PQRDFDTA
-202 QIPRVQAP
+202 QIPRVQEP

-215 QQFAPPQPQPQPQPQ
+215 QQFAPPQQPQP
-230 QQAMAQPM
+230 MAQPM
-238 RQQPMGQQPMAPAP
+238 AQPQQPMAPAP
-252 QKKGK
+252 KKKGK

-264 SVLAVAAIAAAAA
+264 TVLAVAAIAAAAA

-297 YPNLVSSRSG
+297 YPDLVGSRSG
-307 QEGFDGA
+307 QDGFDGA

-320 PESGQEA
+320 PEPGQEA
-327 KISCVGDGFSY
+327 KISCVGDGFNY
-338 IVTYYPSIEERDA
+338 IVTYYPSVEERDA

-363 DQCTIQSY
+363 DQCTIQSF

-384 EGTQSAFLVWGDK
+384 EGTQSAFLVWGEK
-397 AENERL
+397 AEEERL

>member
-14 LHELAVVD
+14 LHELAVLD
-22 EAPSSTLFAVEDGAT
+22 EAPSSTLFAVEDGNT
-37 HQPLS
+37 HQQLS
-42 VEIFAPGITG
+42 VEIFAPEITG
-52 MVEKSTALHGLHH
+52 VVDKSTALHGLHH

-84 VREGFVGTQLS
+84 VREGVSGTQLS
-95 QIPNN
+95 ELPSN
-100 LSRTDAAEIFG
+100 LSREEAADVFG
-111 PLAGAVDFLISRK
+111 PLAGAVDFLVSRGR
-124 QADFA
+124 ADFA

-140 DKQRQISVLAAA
+140 DKQRQVSVLAAA
-152 GPSPEEHGEAVEAF
+152 GPSGEEHGDAVATF
-166 EQLVARKC
+166 EELVARKC
-174 PDYKATGTAD
+174 PEYKPTGNAG
-184 SAKDVVAHLR
+184 SAKDVVADLR
-194 PQGEFDTA
+194 PQRDFDTA
-202 QIPRVQAP
+202 QIPRVQEP

-215 QQFAPPQPQPQPQPQ
+215 QQFAPPQQQQPQPQP
-230 QQAMAQPM
+230 MAQPM
-238 RQQPMGQQPMAPAP
+238 AQPQQPMAPAP
-252 QKKGK
+252 KKKGK

-264 SVLAVAAIAAAAA
+264 TVLAVAAIAAAAA

-297 YPNLVSSRSG
+297 YPDLVGSRSG
-307 QEGFDGA
+307 QDGFDGA

-320 PESGQEA
+320 PEPGQEA
-327 KISCVGDGFSY
+327 KISCVGDGFNY
-338 IVTYYPSIEERDA
+338 IVTYYPSVEERDA

-363 DQCTIQSY
+363 DQCTIQSF

-397 AENERL
+397 AEEERL

>member
-14 LHELAVVD
+14 LHELAVLD
-22 EAPSSTLFAVEDGAT
+22 EAPSSTLFAVEDGNT
-37 HQPLS
+37 HQQLS
-42 VEIFAPGITG
+42 VEIFAPEITG
-52 MVEKSTALHGLHH
+52 VVDKSTALHGLHH

-84 VREGFVGTQLS
+84 VREGVSGTQLS
-95 QIPNN
+95 ELPTN
-100 LSRTDAAEIFG
+100 LSRDEAADVFG
-111 PLAGAVDFLISRK
+111 PLAGAVDFLISRGR
-124 QADFA
+124 ADFA

-140 DKQRQISVLAAA
+140 DKQRQVSVLAAA
-152 GPSPEEHGEAVEAF
+152 GPSGEEHGDAVAAF
-166 EQLVARKC
+166 EELVARKC
-174 PDYKATGTAD
+174 PEYKPTGVAEN
-184 SAKDVVAHLR
+184 AKDVVAHLR
-194 PQGEFDTA
+194 PERDFDTA
-202 QIPRVQAP
+202 QIPRVQEP

-215 QQFAPPQPQPQPQPQ
+215 QQFAPPQQPQP
-230 QQAMAQPM
+230 MAQP
-238 RQQPMGQQPMAPAP
+238 QQPMAPAP
-252 QKKGK
+252 KKKGK

-264 SVLAVAAIAAAAA
+264 TVLAVAAIAAAAA

-297 YPNLVSSRSG
+297 YPDLVGSRSG
-307 QEGFDGA
+307 QDGFDGA

-320 PESGQEA
+320 PEPGQEA
-327 KISCVGDGFSY
+327 KISCVGDGFNY
-338 IVTYYPSIEERDA
+338 IVTYYPSVEERDA

-363 DQCTIQSY
+363 DQCTIQSF

-397 AENERL
+397 AEEERL

>member
-14 LHELAVVD
+14 LHELAVLD
-22 EAPSSTLFAVEDGAT
+22 EAPSSTLFAVEDGNT
-37 HQPLS
+37 HQQLS
-42 VEIFAPGITG
+42 VEIFAPEITG
-52 MVEKSTALHGLHH
+52 VVDKSTALHGLHH

-84 VREGFVGTQLS
+84 VREGVSGTQLS
-95 QIPNN
+95 ELPND
-100 LSRTDAAEIFG
+100 LSREEAADVFG
-111 PLAGAVDFLISRK
+111 PLAGAVDFLVSRGR
-124 QADFA
+124 ADFA

-140 DKQRQISVLAAA
+140 DKQRQVSVLAAA
-152 GPSPEEHGEAVEAF
+152 GPSGEEHGDAVAAF
-166 EQLVARKC
+166 EELVARKC
-174 PDYKATGTAD
+174 PEYKPTGTAE
-184 SAKDVVAHLR
+184 SAKDVVAQLR
-194 PQGEFDTA
+194 PQRDFDTA
-202 QIPRVQAP
+202 QIPRVQEP

-215 QQFAPPQPQPQPQPQ
+215 QQFAPPQQPQP
-230 QQAMAQPM
+230 MAQPM
-238 RQQPMGQQPMAPAP
+238 AQPQQPMAPAP
-252 QKKGK
+252 KKKGK

-264 SVLAVAAIAAAAA
+264 TVLAVAAIAAAAA

-297 YPNLVSSRSG
+297 YPDLVGSRSG
-307 QEGFDGA
+307 QDGFDGA

-320 PESGQEA
+320 PEPGQEA
-327 KISCVGDGFSY
+327 KISCVGDGFNY
-338 IVTYYPSIEERDA
+338 IVTYYPSVEERDA

-363 DQCTIQSY
+363 DQCTIQSF

-397 AENERL
+397 AEEERL

>member
-14 LHELAVVD
+14 LHELAVLD
-22 EAPSSTLFAVEDGAT
+22 EAPSSTLFAVEDGNT
-37 HQPLS
+37 HQQLS
-42 VEIFAPGITG
+42 VEIFAPEITG
-52 MVEKSTALHGLHH
+52 VVDKSTALHGLHH

-84 VREGFVGTQLS
+84 VREGVSGTQLS
-95 QIPNN
+95 ELPND
-100 LSRTDAAEIFG
+100 LSREEATDVFG
-111 PLAGAVDFLISRK
+111 PLAGAVDFLVSRGR
-124 QADFA
+124 ADFA

-140 DKQRQISVLAAA
+140 DKQRQVSVLAAA
-152 GPSPEEHGEAVEAF
+152 GPSGEEHGDAVAAF
-166 EQLVARKC
+166 EELVARKC
-174 PDYKATGTAD
+174 PEYKPTGNAG
-184 SAKDVVAHLR
+184 SAKDVVADLR
-194 PQGEFDTA
+194 PQREFDTA
-202 QIPRVQAP
+202 QIPRVQEP

-215 QQFAPPQPQPQPQPQ
+215 QQFAPPQQPQPQP
-230 QQAMAQPM
+230 MAQPM
-238 RQQPMGQQPMAPAP
+238 AQPQQPLAPAP
-252 QKKGK
+252 KKKGK

-264 SVLAVAAIAAAAA
+264 TVLAVAAIAAAAA

-297 YPNLVSSRSG
+297 YPNLVGSRSG
-307 QEGFDGA
+307 QDGFDGA

-320 PESGQEA
+320 PEPGQEA
-327 KISCVGDGFSY
+327 KISCVGDGFNY
-338 IVTYYPSIEERDA
+338 IVTYYPSVEERDA

-363 DQCTIQSY
+363 DQCTIQSF

-397 AENERL
+397 AEEERL

>member
-1 MPQLPEFFATQHN
+1 M
-14 LHELAVVD
+14 AVLD
-22 EAPSSTLFAVEDGAT
+22 EAPSSTLFAVEDGNT
-37 HQPLS
+37 HQQLS
-42 VEIFAPGITG
+42 VEIFAPEITG
-52 MVEKSTALHGLHH
+52 VVDKSTALHGLHH

-84 VREGFVGTQLS
+84 VREGVSGTQLS
-95 QIPNN
+95 ELPND
-100 LSRTDAAEIFG
+100 LSREEAADVFG
-111 PLAGAVDFLISRK
+111 PLAGAVDFLVSRGR
-124 QADFA
+124 ADFA

-140 DKQRQISVLAAA
+140 DKQRQVSVLAAA
-152 GPSPEEHGEAVEAF
+152 GPSGEEHGDAVAAF
-166 EQLVARKC
+166 EELVARKC
-174 PDYKATGTAD
+174 PEYKPTGNAG
-184 SAKDVVAHLR
+184 SAKDVVADLR
-194 PQGEFDTA
+194 PQREFDTA
-202 QIPRVQAP
+202 QIPRVQEP

-215 QQFAPPQPQPQPQPQ
+215 QQFAPPQQPQPQP
-230 QQAMAQPM
+230 MAQPM
-238 RQQPMGQQPMAPAP
+238 AQPQQPLAPAP
-252 QKKGK
+252 KKKGK

-264 SVLAVAAIAAAAA
+264 TVLAVAAIAAAAA

-297 YPNLVSSRSG
+297 YPDLVGSRSG
-307 QEGFDGA
+307 QDGFDGA

-320 PESGQEA
+320 PEPGQEA
-327 KISCVGDGFSY
+327 KISCVGDGFNY
-338 IVTYYPSIEERDA
+338 IVTYYPSVEERDA

-363 DQCTIQSY
+363 DQCTIQSF

-397 AENERL
+397 AEEERL